1 MFGLLVVSVP
11 IALLNELNAI
21 AALLL
26 IRGGDFLSL
35 FEKPQRVMLFL
46 NLHSSGFGIA
56 EISAR
61 SRDMLMARCFA
72 YVVESLSGFLWPQYA
87 DVLHRWMRPLH
98 SGELLFVFWLLII
111 GAKPKTVEVPSLVNA
126 AMNSNF
132 HFAENR
138 Q

>member
-35 FEKPQRVMLFL
+35 FEKPQRDALVMLFL

-56 EISAR
+56 EISAH
-61 SRDMLMARCFA
+61 SRDTAH
-72 YVVESLSGFLWPQYA
+72 G
-87 DVLHRWMRPLH
+87 
-98 SGELLFVFWLLII
+98 
-111 GAKPKTVEVPSLVNA
+111 
-126 AMNSNF
+126 
-132 HFAENR
+132 
-138 Q
+138 